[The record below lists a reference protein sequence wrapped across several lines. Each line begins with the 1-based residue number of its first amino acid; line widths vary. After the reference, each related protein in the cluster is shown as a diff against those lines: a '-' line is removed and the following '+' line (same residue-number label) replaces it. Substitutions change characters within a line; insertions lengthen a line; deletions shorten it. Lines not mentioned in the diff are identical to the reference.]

1 MKCETLTLLLVPL
14 QMFGLRGQFFVN
26 AGNVTTWNRV
36 LTEKKWMKNL
46 VDDTRVSVGMGLVWG
61 TRIGRLEANYSWVLK
76 SHAHVRGSLSMRA
89 VARTLDLTHLFDDHL
104 PGRHQARAARTRD
117 DVLIDSSD
125 TGKAAFVRLE
135 RTSTQSKQRWSLG
148 QRLDTPARRFKW
160 LTKVNTTT
168 MRHVETCCVALEQ
181 VAVCA
186 CKWLAVLLCC
196 PFV

>member
-1 MKCETLTLLLVPL
+1 MTCLTLTLLLIRL

-76 SHAHVRGSLSMRA
+76 SHAHVRGFLPMRG
-89 VARTLDLTHLFDDHL
+89 VASTLDLTHLFGDHL
-104 PGRHQARAARTRD
+104 SGRHQARAARTRD

-125 TGKAAFVRLE
+125 TGKAPFGSFGANNCTPDTVEARLSL
-135 RTSTQSKQRWSLG
+135 RQRPATSALR
-148 QRLDTPARRFKW
+148 P
-160 LTKVNTTT
+160 
-168 MRHVETCCVALEQ
+168 VASSGLP
-181 VAVCA
+181 
-186 CKWLAVLLCC
+186 K
-196 PFV
+196 